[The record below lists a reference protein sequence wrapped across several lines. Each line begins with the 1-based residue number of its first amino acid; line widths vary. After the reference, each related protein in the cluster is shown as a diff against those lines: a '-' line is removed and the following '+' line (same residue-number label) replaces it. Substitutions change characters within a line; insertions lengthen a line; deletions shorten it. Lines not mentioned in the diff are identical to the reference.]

1 MCMGAWRPGASRGAP
16 FVTDKGMY
24 CQKCVGG
31 GGGCVFVKKLCQDVW
46 CVVRWHCV
54 HGVKLFP

>member
-1 MCMGAWRPGASRGAP
+1 MGAWRPGASRGVP

-31 GGGCVFVKKLCQDVW
+31 GGLCVCEEVVSGCLVCSEM
-46 CVVRWHCV
+46 HCV